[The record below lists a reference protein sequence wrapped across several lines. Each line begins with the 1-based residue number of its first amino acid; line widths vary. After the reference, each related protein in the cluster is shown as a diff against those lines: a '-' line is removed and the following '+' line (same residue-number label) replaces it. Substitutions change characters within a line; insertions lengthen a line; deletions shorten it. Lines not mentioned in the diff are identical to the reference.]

1 MEIKGP
7 RELTYAC
14 GQYSLKRGVNKMSSC
29 KNIQIVIDSTTDIVD
44 CLKDRV
50 KTVPLIVS
58 FGNREFLDGIDL
70 SRDDFYRELE
80 SGQLMPRTSQ
90 PSPASFEKVFR
101 EIHER
106 GEEGIVITVA
116 SGLSGTYQSACIAAQ
131 DYPEI
136 TVIDST
142 SVAVGTGILVEYA
155 IECIDNGMSREEIS
169 AELTEKR
176 ENICLIAMLDT
187 LEYLKRGGR
196 ISKSAAFAG
205 GVLNIKPV
213 ISIKDGEVLILGKA
227 RGTKKANNFLV
238 QEIQKKG
245 VDYSLP
251 ILLGYTGTSD
261 RLLNNYIES
270 SRSLWEGR
278 VNALSWS
285 QMGSVVGTHGGP
297 GAVAIAFFANH
308 S

>member
-1 MEIKGP
+1 
-7 RELTYAC
+7 
-14 GQYSLKRGVNKMSSC
+14 MSDR
-29 KNIQIVIDSTTDIVD
+29 KKIQIIIDSTIDMAEH
-44 CLKDRV
+44 LQNRV

-58 FGNREFLDGIDL
+58 FDDREYLDGIDL

-80 SGQLMPRTSQ
+80 SGQLMPKTSQ
-90 PSPASFEKVFR
+90 PSPVSFEKVYE
-101 EIHER
+101 EIHEK

-116 SGLSGTYQSACIAAQ
+116 AGLSGTYQSACIAAQ

-155 IECIDNGMSREEIS
+155 IECIDKGMSRDEIS
-169 AELTEKR
+169 AELIKKR

-196 ISKSAAFAG
+196 ISKTAAFAG

-213 ISIKDGEVLILGKA
+213 IFIKDGEIQILGKA

-238 QEIQKKG
+238 QEIQKNG
-245 VDYSLP
+245 VDYTLP

-261 RLLNNYIES
+261 RLLNNYIEC
-270 SRSLWEGR
+270 SRSLWEGK
-278 VNALSWS
+278 VNELGRS

-297 GAVAIAFFANH
+297 GAVAIAFFAKH